1 MSSTAKETH
10 ACSLM
15 TGVSLVCL
23 AVNARNKLMQLH
35 SWWMDSAFFF
45 FSLSFSQNVLFLLK
59 KKLGQVMLTAGQIC
73 LKSVP
78 NVAPAVPAL

>member
-1 MSSTAKETH
+1 
-10 ACSLM
+10 
-15 TGVSLVCL
+15 
-23 AVNARNKLMQLH
+23 MQLH